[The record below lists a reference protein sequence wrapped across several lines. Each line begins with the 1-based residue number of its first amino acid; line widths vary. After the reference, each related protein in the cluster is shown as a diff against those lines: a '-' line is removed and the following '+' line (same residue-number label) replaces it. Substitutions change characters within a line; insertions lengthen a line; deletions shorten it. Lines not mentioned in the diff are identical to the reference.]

1 MSKRRLALIGI
12 AVLILEIF
20 LSSLVSYPVLE
31 TIILTSICIVGLML
45 LSNKEGDK

>member
-1 MSKRRLALIGI
+1 MSKMRLAIIGLS
-12 AVLILEIF
+12 VLVLEIF

-45 LSNKEGDK
+45 LSKEGDK